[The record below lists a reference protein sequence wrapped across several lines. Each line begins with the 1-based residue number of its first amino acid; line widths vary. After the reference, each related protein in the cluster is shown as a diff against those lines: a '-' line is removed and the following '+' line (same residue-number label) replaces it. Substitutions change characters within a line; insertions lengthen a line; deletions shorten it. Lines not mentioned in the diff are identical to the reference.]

1 MKRRLPLIFV
11 AAVTVIGV
19 VVAVV
24 AIVVA
29 GVGGSAVAYTVNGTK
44 VSQKTIDDQ
53 LDELAAS
60 KAAKQSA
67 RQQGKAVSDSSV
79 SPQITA
85 SVLTQRIALDLLRD
99 TAQRRKVAVSAADRA
114 AALRSARQQL
124 PGLPAS
130 YVRLQADL
138 GAHQRALGLDQ
149 TGFSAL
155 LGRAFRRAD
164 VTVDPRYGRWN
175 PRQGVCP
182 TTGCASSAAGG

>member
-11 AAVTVIGV
+11 AAVTAIGV
-19 VVAVV
+19 IVALV
-24 AIVVA
+24 AIAAA
-29 GVGGSAVAYTVNGTK
+29 GVDGGAVAYTVNGTK

-53 LDELAAS
+53 LDDVAGSE
-60 KAAKQSA
+60 AAKQDA
-67 RQQGKAVSDSSV
+67 RQQGTVVSDSYV

-99 TAQRRKVAVSAADRA
+99 AANRRDVAVSASNRA
-114 AALRSARQQL
+114 AALRSVRQQL
-124 PGLPAS
+124 QGLPSS

-138 GAHQRALGLDQ
+138 AAHQRALGLDE
-149 TGFSAL
+149 TALSTL

-175 PRQGVCP
+175 PSEGVCP
-182 TTGCASSAAGG
+182 TTGCASSAGG